1 MTDVTD
7 AKLPQSPLRAPARA
21 NLPITGFPG
30 VCRSAVGA
38 LYIAPDPPP
47 GPPPIPPIGPES
59 AKPPNINGIPQS
71 GAMYSA
77 PTTRIRADLPKRQ
90 ASANLRHGKRSKPP
104 RTAARQRKNP
114 RKSAHPRVIKKAT
127 PSGAFKIRDSFSSA
141 KIQNWLCLSGRSQ
154 FKIQTSKLTPALSG
168 RSQFKIQNSKFKIG
182 PASPKRSQ
190 LASAEAPKFENSKL
204 ETSSTIYH
212 HESLS

>member
-71 GAMYSA
+71 GAIYSA

-104 RTAARQRKNP
+104 CTAARQRKNP

-127 PSGAFKIRDSFSSA
+127 PGGAFKIRDLFSSA

-154 FKIQTSKLTPALSG
+154 FNNT
-168 RSQFKIQNSKFKIG
+168 G